1 MSATLSDRKLGA
13 TVAAG
18 GWAEALRRL
27 LRDPQ
32 GVFALVV
39 VLLFVG
45 SAVAAPVLAPY
56 DPDLIDIRSR
66 MQGPSLAH
74 WLGTDQLGR
83 DTLSRVLYGGRIAL
97 TIAIIGIGVSLS
109 AGLALGILAG
119 YGPRWLDNL
128 LLLVMDAVRSFPAV
142 IMAMAVVA
150 LTGPSLTVV
159 LAIVIVTSIPSYARL
174 ARTSTLAL
182 KSADFI
188 AAERSLGASAP
199 RIMLHHLL
207 PNIAGPL
214 LILGAMDV
222 PVVVTVEAGLSFL
235 GLGVLPPTAS
245 WGTILNEG
253 YLIIRDTPWPVIA
266 GGVPLVLTTLGFTFL
281 GESLRDLLDPRL
293 RGSR

>member
-1 MSATLSDRKLGA
+1 M
-13 TVAAG
+13 
-18 GWAEALRRL
+18 
-27 LRDPQ
+27 RDPQ
-32 GVFALVV
+32 GLFALVV

-56 DPDLIDIRSR
+56 DPDQIDIRSR
-66 MQGPSLAH
+66 MQGPSLLH

-97 TIAIIGIGVSLS
+97 TIAIVSIGVSLS
-109 AGLALGILAG
+109 LGLLLGILAG
-119 YGPRWLDNL
+119 YGPRWLDSL

-150 LTGPSLTVV
+150 LTGPSLTIV
-159 LAIVIVTSIPSYARL
+159 LVIIIITSIPSYARL

-188 AAERSLGASAP
+188 IAERSLGATP
-199 RIMLHHLL
+199 WRIMLRHLL

-253 YLIIRDTPWPVIA
+253 YLVIRETPWPVIA

-281 GESLRDLLDPRL
+281 GKSLRDLLDPRL

>member
-1 MSATLSDRKLGA
+1 MSVRLSELELSGPSPRAVG
-13 TVAAG
+13 TWGEAA
-18 GWAEALRRL
+18 ARL
-27 LRDPQ
+27 LHDPQ
-32 GVFALVV
+32 GLFGLVV

-45 SAVAAPVLAPY
+45 SAVAAPLLAPF
-56 DPDLIDIRSR
+56 DPDQIDIRSR
-66 MQGPSLAH
+66 MQGPSPLH

-83 DTLSRVLYGGRIAL
+83 DTLSRVLFGGRIAL

-109 AGLALGILAG
+109 LGLVLGIVAG
-119 YGPRWLDNL
+119 YGPRWLDSVL
-128 LLLVMDAVRSFPAV
+128 LLAMDAVRSFPAV

-150 LTGPSLTVV
+150 LTGPSLGIV
-159 LAIVIVTSIPSYARL
+159 LVIIIVTSIPSYARL

-182 KSADFI
+182 KNAEFI
-188 AAERSLGASAP
+188 AAERSLGATP
-199 RIMLHHLL
+199 WRIMLRHVM

-253 YLIIRDTPWPVIA
+253 YLVIRDTPWPVIA
-266 GGVPLVLTTLGFTFL
+266 GGVPW
-281 GESLRDLLDPRL
+281 S
-293 RGSR
+293 

>member
-1 MSATLSDRKLGA
+1 MPDSKLAPAAPGVLAAT
-13 TVAAG
+13 
-18 GWAEALRRL
+18 LRRL
-27 LRDPQ
+27 TRDPM
-32 GVFALVV
+32 GTLGLVL
-39 VLLFVG
+39 VLIVLFCG
-45 SAVAAPVLAPY
+45 IFGPWITPY
-56 DPDLIDIRSR
+56 DPFKINVPDKF
-66 MQGPSLAH
+66 QAPSFVHLM
-74 WLGTDQLGR
+74 GTDNLGR
-83 DTLSRVLYGGRIAL
+83 DVFSRVIVGSRIAL
-97 TIAIIGIGVSLS
+97 SVGISTIAI
-109 AGLALGILAG
+109 ALALGLMLGLVAG